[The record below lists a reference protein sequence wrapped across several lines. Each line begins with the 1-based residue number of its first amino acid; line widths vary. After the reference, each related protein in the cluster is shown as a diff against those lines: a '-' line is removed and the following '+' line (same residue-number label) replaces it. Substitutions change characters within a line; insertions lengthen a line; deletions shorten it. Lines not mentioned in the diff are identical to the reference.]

1 MAFFDKP
8 DKPKR
13 YKIDMIQESDT
24 KEIVYGLYIW
34 KNSLGGYYD
43 LRFVFPTEQEAIDFI
58 EKLKDYPKFMD
69 SK

>member
-1 MAFFDKP
+1 MQLK
-8 DKPKR
+8 K
-13 YKIDMIQESDT
+13 YKIDLIQNSDT

-34 KNSLGGYYD
+34 KNSRDGYYD

-58 EKLKDYPKFMD
+58 EKLKDYPKYMD